1 MMRWYLKEGKGKPYV
16 ISEDIHLLLSE
27 WAKKRGFKLP
37 SIKFFKQLREEMKQQ
52 LERIFGN
59 ENVDMIPAS
68 DLRQGM
74 QRLIK
79 ETGLPAVSMDRVY
92 IRTNPAIEVTRVVD
106 DSLNDC
112 GIASRFGTPPIPQ
125 QLLTVKE
132 KYTEIILVDDVI
144 FSGKVISEILLF
156 LKDIG
161 VKVPVVVA
169 GITIGEGVRRL
180 REKTKARILSV
191 CHYEEVIDEICER
204 DFYPGVPLSGRTLR
218 GRANIG
224 VSYVLPFGK
233 PFEWAS
239 IPKEWEI
246 KFSKFCLRQTVKLW
260 REIEEVSGKEVRNCD
275 IERLPIGFHRDRTRF
290 VDNLRHL
297 LFHL

>member
-1 MMRWYLKEGKGKPYV
+1 MWYLKKGKGKPYV

-37 SIKFFKQLREEMKQQ
+37 SIKFFKQLREEMKEQ

-59 ENVDMIPAS
+59 GNVDMIPVS

-79 ETGLPAVSMDRVY
+79 ETRLPAVSMDRVY
-92 IRTNPAIEVTRVVD
+92 IKTNPAIEVTRVVD

-112 GIASRFGTPPIPQ
+112 GIAPRFGASPIEE
-125 QLLTVKE
+125 QLLAIKRKYKE
-132 KYTEIILVDDVI
+132 ITLVDDVV
-144 FSGKVISEILLF
+144 FSGKVMSNIVQSLEA
-156 LKDIG
+156 IG

-191 CHYEEVIDEICER
+191 HYYEGVIDEICER

-218 GRANIG
+218 GRTNMG
-224 VSYVLPFGK
+224 VPYLLPFGK
-233 PFEWAS
+233 PAEWAS

-275 IERLPIGFHRDRTRF
+275 IERLPIGFRRNKTRF
-290 VDNLRHL
+290 IENLSTL
-297 LFHL
+297 LLYL

>member
-1 MMRWYLKEGKGKPYV
+1 MWYLKKGKGKPYV

-37 SIKFFKQLREEMKQQ
+37 SIKFFKQLREEMKEQ

-59 ENVDMIPAS
+59 GNVDMIPVS

-79 ETGLPAVSMDRVY
+79 ETRLPAVSMDRVY
-92 IRTNPAIEVTRVVD
+92 IKTNPAIEVTRVVD

-112 GIASRFGTPPIPQ
+112 GIAPRFGASPIEE
-125 QLLTVKE
+125 QLLAIKRKYKE
-132 KYTEIILVDDVI
+132 ITLVDDVV
-144 FSGKVISEILLF
+144 FSGKVMSNIVQSLEA
-156 LKDIG
+156 IG

-180 REKTKARILSV
+180 GEKTKARILSV
-191 CHYEEVIDEICER
+191 HYYEGVIDEICER

-218 GRANIG
+218 GRTNMG
-224 VSYVLPFGK
+224 VPYLLPFGK
-233 PFEWAS
+233 PAEWAS

-246 KFSKFCLRQTVKLW
+246 KFSNFCLRQTVKLW

-275 IERLPIGFHRDRTRF
+275 IERLPIGFRRNKTRF
-290 VDNLRHL
+290 IENLSTL
-297 LFHL
+297 LLYL